1 MQKPPKKPW
10 KAYGRY
16 GSLGIELIVS
26 MAIGY
31 YGGRWLDGQF
41 GTRWLAGLGFLLGVY
56 AGFRQIFRAAQR
68 MQIISCGLQSHCA
81 TSSAPFSL
89 RNVSG
94 SSVSS
99 VPKSDLSPK
108 CMPAMTG
115 RPVVGV
121 P

>member
-31 YGGRWLDGQF
+31 YGGRWLDGQL

-68 MQIISCGLQSHCA
+68 MQRDVIVEEEEERK
-81 TSSAPFSL
+81 
-89 RNVSG
+89 RNG
-94 SSVSS
+94 GEGADRGD
-99 VPKSDLSPK
+99 PP
-108 CMPAMTG
+108 
-115 RPVVGV
+115 
-121 P
+121 